1 MEVGELFVQTGRS
14 LLANKLRSFLTM
26 FGIAWGILSI
36 MLMMAVGAGLEK
48 GQADVAKTLGQ
59 DILIIH
65 GGVTGLQ
72 AGGERA
78 GRRIWIDRN
87 DAALI
92 ARDCPSVGHVTPEIG
107 QGVLARS
114 AYNSGSLSVSG
125 AWPIFKEIRT
135 QIIAQGRFHNAAD
148 EAEGRRV
155 AVIGWEVRA
164 QLYGGRDPLG
174 ETLYLNGIPYQVIGY
189 LAKKDQDSNYDGPD
203 NSKIF
208 VPFSAA
214 ISDFP
219 NKPPRN
225 AANIDDIVVTPKS
238 VDQHTRADAEVRG
251 VLGRKYGFDPQ
262 DKDALSIWDTVE
274 SAEMFSRMT
283 QSMQLFL
290 GTVGVITLFLGGIGV
305 MNIMLVSVT
314 ERTREIGVRMAI
326 GATRRA
332 ILMQFFLEALLLTA
346 LSGAIGMGVGF
357 AICSAVTAVVPP
369 GTYFAGL
376 IVAPSTVLGAF
387 AVLALTALG
396 AGMYPARRAAL
407 LQPVEALRYE
417 H

>member
-92 ARDCPSVGHVTPEIG
+92 ARDCPSVGHVTPEI
-107 QGVLARS
+107 
-114 AYNSGSLSVSG
+114 
-125 AWPIFKEIRT
+125 
-135 QIIAQGRFHNAAD
+135 AQGRFHNAAD

-174 ETLYLNGIPYQVIGY
+174 ETLYLNGIPYQVI
-189 LAKKDQDSNYDGPD
+189 
-203 NSKIF
+203 
-208 VPFSAA
+208 
-214 ISDFP
+214 
-219 NKPPRN
+219 
-225 AANIDDIVVTPKS
+225 
-238 VDQHTRADAEVRG
+238 
-251 VLGRKYGFDPQ
+251 
-262 DKDALSIWDTVE
+262 
-274 SAEMFSRMT
+274 
-283 QSMQLFL
+283 
-290 GTVGVITLFLGGIGV
+290 
-305 MNIMLVSVT
+305 
-314 ERTREIGVRMAI
+314 
-326 GATRRA
+326 
-332 ILMQFFLEALLLTA
+332 
-346 LSGAIGMGVGF
+346 
-357 AICSAVTAVVPP
+357 
-369 GTYFAGL
+369 
-376 IVAPSTVLGAF
+376 
-387 AVLALTALG
+387 
-396 AGMYPARRAAL
+396 
-407 LQPVEALRYE
+407 
-417 H
+417 

>member
-1 MEVGELFVQTGRS
+1 MQFGELFVQTARS

-48 GQADVAKTLGQ
+48 GQQDVALTLGR

-87 DAALI
+87 DAELI
-92 ARDCPSVGHVTPEIG
+92 RANCPSVEHVTPEIG
-107 QGVLARS
+107 QQALARS
-114 AYNSGSLSVSG
+114 AYNSGNLGVSG

-135 QIIAQGRFHNAAD
+135 QNLARGRFHNDGD
-148 EAEGRRV
+148 EADGRRV
-155 AVIGWEVRA
+155 AVLGWEVRA
-164 QLYGGRDPLG
+164 QLYGGRDPVG
-174 ETLYLNGIPYQVIGY
+174 ETLYLNGIPYLVIGY

-208 VPFSAA
+208 VPFHAA
-214 ISDFP
+214 IADFP
-219 NKPPRN
+219 NKPPRHATN
-225 AANIDDIVVTPKS
+225 VDDIVATPKS
-238 VDQHTRADAEVRG
+238 VELHTRADAEIRG
-251 VLGRKYGFDPQ
+251 VLARKYGFDPQ
-262 DKDALSIWDTVE
+262 DKDAVSIWDTVE
-274 SAEMFSRMT
+274 SAEMFHKMT
-283 QSMQLFL
+283 SSMQVFL

-314 ERTREIGVRMAI
+314 ERTREIGVRMAV

-332 ILMQFFLEALLLTA
+332 ILTQFFMEALLLTA
-346 LSGAIGMGVGF
+346 LSGAIGMGAGF
-357 AICSAVTAVVPP
+357 AICRAVTAITPP
-369 GTYFAGL
+369 GSYFAGL
-376 IVAPSTVLGAF
+376 IVTPSTVFGAF
-387 AVLALTALG
+387 AVLALVALG
-396 AGMYPARRAAL
+396 SGMYPARRAAF